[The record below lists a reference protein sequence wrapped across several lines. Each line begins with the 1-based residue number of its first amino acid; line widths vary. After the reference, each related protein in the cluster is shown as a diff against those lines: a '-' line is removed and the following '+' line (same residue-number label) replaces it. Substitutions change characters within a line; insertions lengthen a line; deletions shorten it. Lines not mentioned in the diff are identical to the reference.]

1 MRGLA
6 ALFTSVLVGL
16 VAAGGVQAQQRG
28 AAHVEARQWSR
39 INDRLELRYTLE
51 IEGEEGEERRPVAVT
66 DGFESGDR
74 FTLRVRPTE
83 DAYLYLFVSDTEG
96 GFTLVAPRLEDD
108 GSLPGP
114 ASGGADA
121 QLPASGT
128 SLRLDGNPGVE
139 RLYLL
144 ASREPLDE
152 VEDLLEYEQRQV
164 GEAWLIDLRDYYAR
178 NGTLTRQVRNQAVRL
193 DYRQRGRGA
202 AVVLETIFMR
212 HYLPD

>member
-6 ALFTSVLVGL
+6 ALFACVLVGL
-16 VAAGGVQAQQRG
+16 VATGSVEAQRPG
-28 AAHVEARQWSR
+28 TADEARQWSR

-51 IEGEEGEERRPVAVT
+51 TAGEEGEGRRPVAVT
-66 DGFESGDR
+66 DGFESGDL
-74 FTLRVRPTE
+74 FTLRVRPAD

-114 ASGGADA
+114 AAGGADA
-121 QLPASGT
+121 QLPATGT
-128 SLRLDGNPGVE
+128 SLRLDENPGVE

-152 VEDLLEYEQRQV
+152 VEELLEDEQRQV

-193 DYRQRGRGA
+193 DYRQRGRGS
-202 AVVLETIFMR
+202 AVVFETIVMR

>member
-6 ALFTSVLVGL
+6 ALFACVLVGL
-16 VAAGGVQAQQRG
+16 VAVGSVQAQRPG
-28 AAHVEARQWSR
+28 TADEARQWSR

-51 IEGEEGEERRPVAVT
+51 IEGEEGGERRPVAVT

-74 FTLRVRPTE
+74 FTLRVRPTV
-83 DAYLYLFVSDTEG
+83 DAYLYLFVSDTDG

-114 ASGGADA
+114 AAGGADA
-121 QLPASGT
+121 QLPATGT
-128 SLRLDGNPGVE
+128 SLRLDENPGVE

-144 ASREPLDE
+144 AAREPLDE
-152 VEDLLEYEQRQV
+152 VEELLEDEQRQV

-202 AVVLETIFMR
+202 AVVLETILMR

>member
-6 ALFTSVLVGL
+6 ALFACVLVGL
-16 VAAGGVQAQQRG
+16 VAVGSVQAQRPG
-28 AAHVEARQWSR
+28 TADEARQWSR

-74 FTLRVRPTE
+74 FTLRVRPTV
-83 DAYLYLFVSDTEG
+83 DAYLYLFVSDTDG

-114 ASGGADA
+114 AAGGADA
-121 QLPASGT
+121 QLPATGT
-128 SLRLDGNPGVE
+128 SLRLDENPGVE

-144 ASREPLDE
+144 AAREPLDE
-152 VEDLLEYEQRQV
+152 VEELLEDEQRQV

-202 AVVLETIFMR
+202 AVVLETILMR